1 MKKLAKRNLIC
12 FAILAVLLMVLCFAN
27 FTIPTTTS
35 RFVGFVP
42 AITKDIDI
50 NGGLASKYNITYDE
64 SVIDTDS
71 ELQSTVKML
80 SNKLALFGYGGAS
93 VSVGENDNIY
103 VEMPAIKQASGI
115 LNAIAT
121 TGPLYI
127 TTASQTEIDKQ
138 TAISGED
145 VVDVTSQFSQI
156 NASAF
161 SWGVNIH
168 LSTEGQEKLKKLT
181 EGATSGTTLNIFVG
195 EDTISQIGISSQLN
209 TPDLYFYG
217 TESTQ
222 DLANVTA
229 LQILMGKYNAEFDMV
244 NNEIISIAPAISPMI
259 QTLILIALLA
269 LVAAAVAL
277 FFVKF
282 GQLGF
287 LVLMNLVFL
296 LTISAFL
303 MQAIPVFVL
312 SYSGII
318 GLVLGVGLFFVS
330 NYIIFNSAKQGYAQG
345 KKLPLAIKLG
355 FSGNT
360 LKVVDISVVSII
372 FAVAVYLIG
381 GVYAQSF
388 AFALAIAS
396 ALNMLVSLAFNK
408 LFTKWYT
415 KINTKK
421 AHLVRFT
428 REEHINELD

>member
-168 LSTEGQEKLKKLT
+168 LSTEG
-181 EGATSGTTLNIFVG
+181 
-195 EDTISQIGISSQLN
+195 
-209 TPDLYFYG
+209 
-217 TESTQ
+217 
-222 DLANVTA
+222 
-229 LQILMGKYNAEFDMV
+229 
-244 NNEIISIAPAISPMI
+244 
-259 QTLILIALLA
+259 
-269 LVAAAVAL
+269 
-277 FFVKF
+277 
-282 GQLGF
+282 
-287 LVLMNLVFL
+287 
-296 LTISAFL
+296 
-303 MQAIPVFVL
+303 
-312 SYSGII
+312 
-318 GLVLGVGLFFVS
+318 
-330 NYIIFNSAKQGYAQG
+330 
-345 KKLPLAIKLG
+345 
-355 FSGNT
+355 
-360 LKVVDISVVSII
+360 
-372 FAVAVYLIG
+372 
-381 GVYAQSF
+381 
-388 AFALAIAS
+388 
-396 ALNMLVSLAFNK
+396 
-408 LFTKWYT
+408 
-415 KINTKK
+415 
-421 AHLVRFT
+421 
-428 REEHINELD
+428 

>member
-12 FAILAVLLMVLCFAN
+12 FAILAVLLMVLCFVN
-27 FTIPTTTS
+27 FTVPATTS

-50 NGGLASKYNITYDE
+50 NGGLASKYDITYDE
-64 SVIDTDS
+64 SVIDTDK
-71 ELQSTVKML
+71 ELQSTVNML
-80 SNKLALFGYGGAS
+80 SNKLAMFGYGGAS

-103 VEMPAIKQASGI
+103 VEMPAIKEANRI
-115 LNAIAT
+115 LNAIST
-121 TGPLYI
+121 VGPLYI
-127 TTASQTEIDKQ
+127 TTASQTEIDKT
-138 TAISGED
+138 TAISGQD

-168 LSTEGQEKLKKLT
+168 LTSEGQEKLKKLT
-181 EGATSGTTLNIFVG
+181 ESATSGTTLNIFVG

-229 LQILMGKYNAEFDMV
+229 LQILMGKYSAEFDMV
-244 NNEIISIAPAISPMI
+244 NNEIISIAPAISPMV
-259 QTLILIALLA
+259 QTLVLIALA
-269 LVAAAVAL
+269 LVVAAAVAL

-287 LVLMNLVFL
+287 LVLMNVVFL

-318 GLVLGVGLFFVS
+318 GLILGVGLFFVS
-330 NYIIFNSAKQGYAQG
+330 NYIIFSSAKQGYAQG

-355 FSGNT
+355 LNNNV
-360 LKVVDISVVSII
+360 LKIVDISVVSII

-388 AFALAIAS
+388 AFALAISA
-396 ALNMLVSLAFNK
+396 ALNMLVSLVFNK

-415 KINTKK
+415 KINTKN

>member
-12 FAILAVLLMVLCFAN
+12 FAILAAILTLLCFVN
-27 FTIPTTTS
+27 FTVPTTTS
-35 RFVGFVP
+35 KFVGFVP

-50 NGGLASKYNITYDE
+50 SGGVASKYEITFDE
-64 SVIDTDS
+64 SVIDTDK

-80 SNKLALFGYGGAS
+80 SNKLALYGYGGAS

-103 VEMPAIKQASGI
+103 VEMPAIKQSNSI

-127 TTASQTEIDKQ
+127 TTAAQTEIDKAA
-138 TAISGED
+138 AISGSE

-156 NASAF
+156 NASSF

-168 LSTEGQEKLKKLT
+168 LTEEGQQKLKKLT
-181 EGATSGTTLNIFVG
+181 ENVSSGTTLNIFVG
-195 EDTISQIGISSQLN
+195 DKTISQIGISSQLN

-217 TESTQ
+217 TESTE

-244 NNEIISIAPAISPMI
+244 NNEIISIAPAINSSI
-259 QTLILIALLA
+259 QILVMIALAVVLA
-269 LVAAAVAL
+269 AVVAL

-318 GLVLGVGLFFVS
+318 GLLVGIGLFFMS
-330 NYIIFNSAKQGYAQG
+330 NYIIFKSAKEGYAQG

-355 FSGNT
+355 LSNNT
-360 LKVVDISVVSII
+360 LKIVDISVVAII
-372 FAVAVYLIG
+372 FAIGVYLIG

-396 ALNMLVSLAFNK
+396 ALNLLTSLAFNK

-415 KINTKK
+415 KINTKNPQ
-421 AHLVRFT
+421 LVRFT
-428 REEHINELD
+428 REENINELD

>member
-12 FAILAVLLMVLCFAN
+12 FAILAVLLMVLCFVN
-27 FTIPTTTS
+27 FTVPTTTS

-50 NGGLASKYNITYDE
+50 NGGLASKYDITYDE
-64 SVIDTDS
+64 SVIDTDK
-71 ELQSTVKML
+71 ELQSTVNML
-80 SNKLALFGYGGAS
+80 SNKLAMFGYGGAS

-103 VEMPAIKQASGI
+103 VEMPAIKEANRI

-121 TGPLYI
+121 VGPLYI
-127 TTASQTEIDKQ
+127 TTASQTEIDKT
-138 TAISGED
+138 TAISGQD

-168 LSTEGQEKLKKLT
+168 LTSEGQEKLKKLT
-181 EGATSGTTLNIFVG
+181 ESAASGTTLNIFVG

-229 LQILMGKYNAEFDMV
+229 LQILMGKYSAEFDMV
-244 NNEIISIAPAISPMI
+244 NNEIISIAPAISPMV
-259 QTLILIALLA
+259 QTLVLIALA
-269 LVAAAVAL
+269 LIVAAAVAL

-287 LVLMNLVFL
+287 LVLMNVVFL

-318 GLVLGVGLFFVS
+318 GLLLGVGLFFVS
-330 NYIIFNSAKQGYAQG
+330 NYIIFSSAKQGYAQG

-355 FSGNT
+355 LNNNV
-360 LKVVDISVVSII
+360 LKIVDISVVSII

-388 AFALAIAS
+388 AFALAISA
-396 ALNMLVSLAFNK
+396 ALNMLVSLVFNK

>member
-12 FAILAVLLMVLCFAN
+12 FAILAVLLMVLCFVN
-27 FTIPTTTS
+27 FTVPATTS

-50 NGGLASKYNITYDE
+50 NGGLASKYDITYDE
-64 SVIDTDS
+64 SVIDTDT
-71 ELQSTVKML
+71 ELQNTVKML
-80 SNKLALFGYGGAS
+80 SNKLAMFGYGGAS
-93 VSVGENDNIY
+93 VSVGANNNIY

-121 TGPLYI
+121 VGPLYI
-127 TTASQTEIDKQ
+127 TTASQTEIDKT
-138 TAISGED
+138 TAISGQD
-145 VVDVTSQFSQI
+145 VVDVASQFSQI

-161 SWGVNIH
+161 SWGVNIK
-168 LSTEGQEKLKKLT
+168 LTTEGQEKLKKLT

-229 LQILMGKYNAEFDMV
+229 LQILMGKYSAEFDMV
-244 NNEIISIAPAISPMI
+244 NNEIISIAPAISPMV
-259 QTLILIALLA
+259 QTLILIALAVVLA
-269 LVAAAVAL
+269 AVVAL

-296 LTISAFL
+296 LTISAFF

-318 GLVLGVGLFFVS
+318 GLLLGVGLFFVS
-330 NYIIFNSAKQGYAQG
+330 NYIIFNSAKKGYAEG

-355 FSGNT
+355 LTGNT
-360 LKVVDISVVSII
+360 LKIVDISVVAII

-388 AFALAIAS
+388 AFALALAS
-396 ALNMLVSLAFNK
+396 AINMLVSLVFNK

-428 REEHINELD
+428 REEHVNELD